1 MNALTLFVGVA
12 YGLMTLVFLVIII
25 YLIIKRRKKKKL
37 EDFEK
42 REN

>member
-1 MNALTLFVGVA
+1 MNTMAFIIGVFYGIITLIF
-12 YGLMTLVFLVIII
+12 GLIII